1 MRSEPEIVTAL
12 AARAGLLHFFV
23 EVEGTDYPPTP
34 YLLFSDSLSSPRE
47 LDPDLQHT
55 ESVETLLYVTVVDS
69 TAGNVHSTRT
79 LVRELLTPG
88 GYSVNVAGYRVKRI
102 PGEFIGIQVDAE
114 TPRDAY
120 GRRPYFA
127 VDVYRLV
134 RE

>member
-34 YLLFSDSLSSPRE
+34 YLLFSDPLSSPRE

-55 ESVETLLYVTVVDS
+55 ESDETLLYVTVVDS
-69 TAGNVHSTRT
+69 TAGNVHSTRAM
-79 LVRELLTPG
+79 VRELLTPG
-88 GYSVNVAGYRVKRI
+88 GYSVSVAGFRLKRV
-102 PGEFIGIQVDAE
+102 PGEAVSIQLDTS

-120 GRRPYFA
+120 GRQPYFA
-127 VDVYRLV
+127 VDAYRLV